1 MKKTI
6 LFILIVFVSTFFQA
20 QEETITLQTPT
31 GNIEGTL
38 LLPSVEKPTIALIIA
53 GSGPTD
59 RDGNSGG
66 LKMNYLK
73 MLAEGLYE
81 NNIASIRYDKRGIGA
96 SVMPGL
102 KEDDLTFSDFI
113 SDAEL
118 WMDKIMDDSRFGD
131 IVVIGHSE
139 GSLIGMIASQNK
151 QPNKFISIAGPGITM
166 LATIRR
172 QLKDQPPYIL
182 SMSEPILEKLEKGQ
196 TVDSVPPLLNS
207 LFRQSVQNYLISV
220 SKYDPLVEISKLKCP
235 VMIVQGTTDIQIEVL
250 DAEKLAESN
259 KNSKLLIIEGMN
271 HILKEAPE
279 NRLLNIQTY
288 GNPDLKIK
296 EGLVDSISQYIVE

>member
-1 MKKTI
+1 VKKTI

-20 QEETITLQTPT
+20 QEETITLQTSA

-81 NNIASIRYDKRGIGA
+81 NNIASVRYDKRGIGA
-96 SVMPGL
+96 SLMPGL

-182 SMSEPILEKLEKGQ
+182 SMSEPILEKLGKGQ

-235 VMIVQGTTDIQIEVL
+235 VMIVQGTTDIQVEVL

-296 EGLVDSISQYIVE
+296 EGLVDSISKYIVE

>member
-6 LFILIVFVSTFFQA
+6 FFISIVFVSTFFQE
-20 QEETITLQTPT
+20 EETITLQTSA

-81 NNIASIRYDKRGIGA
+81 NNIASVRYDKRGIGA
-96 SVMPGL
+96 SLMPGL

-139 GSLIGMIASQNK
+139 GSLIGIIASQNK

-296 EGLVDSISQYIVE
+296 EGLVDSISKYIVE

>member
-6 LFILIVFVSTFFQA
+6 LFILIVFISTFFQA
-20 QEETITLQTPT
+20 QEKTITLQTST

-172 QLKDQPPYIL
+172 QLGDQPPYIL

>member
-6 LFILIVFVSTFFQA
+6 LFISIVFVSTFFQA

-296 EGLVDSISQYIVE
+296 EGLVDSISKYIVE

>member
-6 LFILIVFVSTFFQA
+6 LFISIVFVSTFFQA
-20 QEETITLQTPT
+20 QEETITLQTSA

-235 VMIVQGTTDIQIEVL
+235 VMIIQGTTDIQIEVL

-288 GNPDLKIK
+288 GNADLKIK

>member
-6 LFILIVFVSTFFQA
+6 LFISIVFVSTFFQA
-20 QEETITLQTPT
+20 QEETIALQTST

-38 LLPSVEKPTIALIIA
+38 LLPTVEKPPIALIIA

-59 RDGNSGG
+59 RDGNSSG

-102 KEDDLTFSDFI
+102 KEDDLTFSHFI

-151 QPNKFISIAGPGITM
+151 NPNKFISIAGPGITM
-166 LATIRR
+166 LATLRR

-296 EGLVDSISQYIVE
+296 EGLVDSISKYIVE

>member
-6 LFILIVFVSTFFQA
+6 LFISIVFVSTFFQA

-96 SVMPGL
+96 SVIPGL

-296 EGLVDSISQYIVE
+296 EGLVDSISKYIVE

>member
-6 LFILIVFVSTFFQA
+6 FFISIVFVSTFLQA
-20 QEETITLQTPT
+20 QEETITLQTSA

-81 NNIASIRYDKRGIGA
+81 NNIASIRYDKRGIGS

-131 IVVIGHSE
+131 IIVIGHSE

-151 QPNKFISIAGPGITM
+151 NPNKFISIAGPGITM
-166 LATIRR
+166 LATLRR

-296 EGLVDSISQYIVE
+296 EGLVDSISKYILE

>member
-6 LFILIVFVSTFFQA
+6 LFISIVFVSTFFQA

-172 QLKDQPPYIL
+172 QLGDQPPYIL

-296 EGLVDSISQYIVE
+296 EGLVDSISKYIVE

>member
-6 LFILIVFVSTFFQA
+6 LFISIVFVSTFFQA

-81 NNIASIRYDKRGIGA
+81 NNIASVRYDKRGIGA
-96 SVMPGL
+96 SLMPGL

>member
-6 LFILIVFVSTFFQA
+6 LFISIVFVSTFFQA

-81 NNIASIRYDKRGIGA
+81 NNIASVRYDKRGIGA
-96 SVMPGL
+96 SLMPGL

-182 SMSEPILEKLEKGQ
+182 SMSEPILEKLGKGQ

-296 EGLVDSISQYIVE
+296 EGLVDSISKYIVE

>member
-1 MKKTI
+1 VKKTI

>member
-6 LFILIVFVSTFFQA
+6 LFISIVFVSTFFQA
-20 QEETITLQTPT
+20 QEETIALQTST

-38 LLPSVEKPTIALIIA
+38 LLPTVEKPPIALIIA

-59 RDGNSGG
+59 RDGNSSG

-96 SVMPGL
+96 SVIPGL
-102 KEDDLTFSDFI
+102 KEDDLTFSHFI

-151 QPNKFISIAGPGITM
+151 NPNKFISIAGPGITM
-166 LATIRR
+166 LATLRR

-196 TVDSVPPLLNS
+196 TVDSVPPLLNN
-207 LFRQSVQNYLISV
+207 LFRESVQNYLISV
-220 SKYDPLVEISKLKCP
+220 SKYDPAVQISKLKCP

-250 DAEKLAESN
+250 DAEKLAEAN
-259 KNSKLLIIEGMN
+259 TNSKLLIIEGMN

-296 EGLVDSISQYIVE
+296 EGLVDSISKYILE

>member
-6 LFILIVFVSTFFQA
+6 LFISIVFVSTFFQA
-20 QEETITLQTPT
+20 QEETITLQTST

-102 KEDDLTFSDFI
+102 KEDDFTFSDFI

-235 VMIVQGTTDIQIEVL
+235 VMIVHGTTDIQIEVL

-296 EGLVDSISQYIVE
+296 EGLVDSISKYIVE

>member
-6 LFILIVFVSTFFQA
+6 LFISIVFVSTFFQA
-20 QEETITLQTPT
+20 QEETIALQTST

-38 LLPSVEKPTIALIIA
+38 LLPTVEKPTIALIIA

-59 RDGNSGG
+59 RDGNSSG

-96 SVMPGL
+96 SVIPGL
-102 KEDDLTFSDFI
+102 KEDDLTFSHFI

-151 QPNKFISIAGPGITM
+151 NPNKFISIAGPGITM
-166 LATIRR
+166 LATLRR

-196 TVDSVPPLLNS
+196 TVDSVPPLLNN
-207 LFRQSVQNYLISV
+207 LFRESVQNYLISV
-220 SKYDPLVEISKLKCP
+220 SKYDPAVQISKLKCP

-250 DAEKLAESN
+250 DAEKLAEAN
-259 KNSKLLIIEGMN
+259 TNSKLLIIEGMN

-296 EGLVDSISQYIVE
+296 EGLVDSISKYILE

>member
-1 MKKTI
+1 VKKTI
-6 LFILIVFVSTFFQA
+6 LFISIVFVSTFFQA
-20 QEETITLQTPT
+20 QEETIALQTST

-38 LLPSVEKPTIALIIA
+38 LLPTVEKPTIALIIA

-59 RDGNSGG
+59 RDGNSSG

-102 KEDDLTFSDFI
+102 KEDDLTFSHFI

-151 QPNKFISIAGPGITM
+151 NPNKFISIAGPGITM
-166 LATIRR
+166 LATLRR

-196 TVDSVPPLLNS
+196 TVDSVPPLLNN
-207 LFRQSVQNYLISV
+207 LFRESVQNYLISV
-220 SKYDPLVEISKLKCP
+220 SKYDPAVQISKLKCP

-250 DAEKLAESN
+250 DAEKLAEAN
-259 KNSKLLIIEGMN
+259 TNSKLLIIEGMN

-296 EGLVDSISQYIVE
+296 EGLVDSISKYILE

>member
-6 LFILIVFVSTFFQA
+6 FFISIVFVSTFLQA
-20 QEETITLQTPT
+20 QEETITLQTSA

-81 NNIASIRYDKRGIGA
+81 NNIASIRYDKRGIGS

-296 EGLVDSISQYIVE
+296 EGLVDSISQYILE

>member
-20 QEETITLQTPT
+20 QEETITLQTSA

-151 QPNKFISIAGPGITM
+151 QPNKIISIAGPGITM

-296 EGLVDSISQYIVE
+296 EGLVDSISKYIVE

>member
-6 LFILIVFVSTFFQA
+6 FFISIVFVSTFLQA
-20 QEETITLQTPT
+20 QEETITLQTSA

-81 NNIASIRYDKRGIGA
+81 NNIASVRYDKRGIGS

-296 EGLVDSISQYIVE
+296 EGLVDSISKYIVE

>member
-6 LFILIVFVSTFFQA
+6 FFISIVFVSTFLQA
-20 QEETITLQTPT
+20 QEETITLQTSA

-151 QPNKFISIAGPGITM
+151 KPNKFISIAGPGITM

-296 EGLVDSISQYIVE
+296 EGLVDSISKYIVE

>member
-6 LFILIVFVSTFFQA
+6 LFISIVFVSTFFQA
-20 QEETITLQTPT
+20 QEETITLQTST

-73 MLAEGLYE
+73 ILAEGLYE

-182 SMSEPILEKLEKGQ
+182 SMSEPILEKLGKGQ

-296 EGLVDSISQYIVE
+296 EGLVDSISKYIVE

>member
-6 LFILIVFVSTFFQA
+6 LFISIVFVSTFFQA
-20 QEETITLQTPT
+20 QEETITLQTSA

-296 EGLVDSISQYIVE
+296 EGLVDSISKYIVE

>member
-6 LFILIVFVSTFFQA
+6 LFISIVFVSTFFQA

-81 NNIASIRYDKRGIGA
+81 NNIASVRYDKRGIGA

-296 EGLVDSISQYIVE
+296 EGLVDSISKYIVE

>member
-6 LFILIVFVSTFFQA
+6 LFISIVFVSTFFQA
-20 QEETITLQTPT
+20 QEETIALQTST

-38 LLPSVEKPTIALIIA
+38 LLPTVEKPPIALIIA

-59 RDGNSGG
+59 RDGNSSG

-102 KEDDLTFSDFI
+102 KEDDLTFSHFI

-151 QPNKFISIAGPGITM
+151 NPNKFISIAGPGITM
-166 LATIRR
+166 LATLRR

-182 SMSEPILEKLEKGQ
+182 SMSEPILEILEKGQ
-196 TVDSVPPLLNS
+196 TVDSVPPLLNN
-207 LFRQSVQNYLISV
+207 LFRESVQNYLISV
-220 SKYDPLVEISKLKCP
+220 SKYDPAVQISKLKCP

-250 DAEKLAESN
+250 DAEKLAEAN
-259 KNSKLLIIEGMN
+259 TNSKLLIIEGMN

-296 EGLVDSISQYIVE
+296 EGLVDSISKYIVE

>member
-6 LFILIVFVSTFFQA
+6 FFISIVFVSTFLQA
-20 QEETITLQTPT
+20 QEETITLQTSA

-102 KEDDLTFSDFI
+102 KEEDLTFSDFI

-288 GNPDLKIK
+288 GNADLKIK

>member
-20 QEETITLQTPT
+20 QEETITLQTST

-172 QLKDQPPYIL
+172 QLGDQPPYIL

-296 EGLVDSISQYIVE
+296 EGLVDSISKYIVE

>member
-6 LFILIVFVSTFFQA
+6 LFISIVFVSTFFQA
-20 QEETITLQTPT
+20 QEETIALQTST

-38 LLPSVEKPTIALIIA
+38 LLPTVEKPTIALIIA

-59 RDGNSGG
+59 RDGNSSG

-102 KEDDLTFSDFI
+102 KEDDLTFSHFI

-151 QPNKFISIAGPGITM
+151 NPNKFISIAGPGITM
-166 LATIRR
+166 LATLRR

-196 TVDSVPPLLNS
+196 TVDSVPPLLNN
-207 LFRQSVQNYLISV
+207 LFRESVQNYLISV
-220 SKYDPLVEISKLKCP
+220 SKYDPAVQISKLKCP

-250 DAEKLAESN
+250 DAEKLAEAN
-259 KNSKLLIIEGMN
+259 TNSKLLIIEGMN

-296 EGLVDSISQYIVE
+296 EGLADSISKYILE